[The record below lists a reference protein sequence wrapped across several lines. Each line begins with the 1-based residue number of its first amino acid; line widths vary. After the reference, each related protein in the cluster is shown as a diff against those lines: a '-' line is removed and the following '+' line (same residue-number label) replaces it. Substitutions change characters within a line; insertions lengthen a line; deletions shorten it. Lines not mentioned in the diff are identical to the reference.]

1 MIYLRNFLFISYRFP
16 LYPFNV
22 SSDDNFLEQLFAYS
36 PSNDCD
42 SLTGP
47 TGVLPWV
54 ENETSEAPDAVNR
67 PPSLPDENLVKSSS
81 PIFGGSRELVCAISA
96 ETKGKGTMKRCRR
109 RGPGESS
116 PSRKR
121 SKLTREANNFGKLID
136 GKSVAESAKI
146 LTDRLARKISND
158 RAADMA
164 SILFV
169 VKLMMDSNSCYLLPQ
184 VLGSLDQIKIH
195 WPMRLDIPVRSD
207 IQVIKQNVKRIED
220 EFRNSRL
227 SEAQAKL
234 ELIKEEKVM
243 KNLYQQRDEDLK
255 EVQNQVQKLEAMFI
269 DNMPCFLV
277 SDSILEYGFI
287 PNMGFQRGDF
297 KNNACF
303 INSMDDVKGTTT
315 IDDPV
320 ISG

>member
-1 MIYLRNFLFISYRFP
+1 
-16 LYPFNV
+16 
-22 SSDDNFLEQLFAYS
+22 
-36 PSNDCD
+36 
-42 SLTGP
+42 
-47 TGVLPWV
+47 
-54 ENETSEAPDAVNR
+54 
-67 PPSLPDENLVKSSS
+67 
-81 PIFGGSRELVCAISA
+81 
-96 ETKGKGTMKRCRR
+96 MKRCRR

-269 DNMPCFLV
+269 DNMDFSVETLRTMLA
-277 SDSILEYGFI
+277 SLI
-287 PNMGFQRGDF
+287 PWM
-297 KNNACF
+297 
-303 INSMDDVKGTTT
+303 M
-315 IDDPV
+315 
-320 ISG
+320 